1 LEIAGG
7 LKENRLD
14 KTGCE
19 KVRRGELLGLS
30 ATQWRPHIGIATW
43 CGHHIDH
50 LEQILFPVCGDFL
63 TGCGAVY
70 NDVGA
75 ALGEAKRLYLPP
87 APRVRR

>member
-1 LEIAGG
+1 M
-7 LKENRLD
+7 
-14 KTGCE
+14 
-19 KVRRGELLGLS
+19 
-30 ATQWRPHIGIATW
+30 GIATW